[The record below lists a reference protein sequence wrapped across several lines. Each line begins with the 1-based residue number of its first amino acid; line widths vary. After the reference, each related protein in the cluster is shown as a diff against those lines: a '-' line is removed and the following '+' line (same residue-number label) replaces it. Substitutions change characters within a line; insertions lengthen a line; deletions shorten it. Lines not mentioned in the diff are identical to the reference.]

1 MFGRILKENNYMKV
15 SEMIK
20 NLQEF
25 MEENGDIDCYYA
37 EDDEGNGYKAV
48 HYSPTLMYVDGDGGA
63 YSIESIDEDRK
74 DGYLTDEEFAEFKK
88 VCIVN

>member
-1 MFGRILKENNYMKV
+1 MKV

-20 NLQEF
+20 NLQDF
-25 MEENGDIDCYYA
+25 IEENGDIDCYYA

>member
-1 MFGRILKENNYMKV
+1 MKV

-48 HYSPTLMYVDGDGGA
+48 YYSPTLMYVGEDGDG
-63 YSIESIDEDRK
+63 YSIESIEEDRK
-74 DGYLTDEEFAEFKK
+74 DGYLSDEDFANFKR

>member
-1 MFGRILKENNYMKV
+1 MKV

-48 HYSPTLMYVDGDGGA
+48 HYSPTLMYVDEDGDA
-63 YSIESIDEDRK
+63 YSIESIDEDK
-74 DGYLTDEEFAEFKK
+74 EDGYLTDEEFAKFKK

>member
-1 MFGRILKENNYMKV
+1 MKV

-25 MEENGDIDCYYA
+25 MAENGDIDCYYA
-37 EDDEGNGYKAV
+37 GDDEGNSYKDV
-48 HYSPTLMYVDGDGGA
+48 HYSPTLMYVDKYGEA
-63 YSIESIDEDRK
+63 YSIESIEEDK
-74 DGYLTDEEFAEFKK
+74 EDGYLTDEVFAEFKK

>member
-1 MFGRILKENNYMKV
+1 MKV

-20 NLQEF
+20 NLQKF

-37 EDDEGNGYKAV
+37 KDDEGNGYSEV
-48 HYSPTLMYVDGDGGA
+48 YYSPTLMYVDGYGEA
-63 YSIESIDEDRK
+63 YSIESIEQDKK
-74 DGYLTDEEFAEFKK
+74 DGYLTDEEYAGFEK

>member
-1 MFGRILKENNYMKV
+1 MKV

-20 NLQEF
+20 NLQGF

-48 HYSPTLMYVDGDGGA
+48 YYSPTLMYVDEDGEA

-74 DGYLTDEEFAEFKK
+74 DGYLSDEDFANFKR

>member
-1 MFGRILKENNYMKV
+1 MKV

-37 EDDEGNGYKAV
+37 VDDEGNGYKEV
-48 HYSPTLMYVDGDGGA
+48 YYEPTLMYVDEDGGA

>member
-1 MFGRILKENNYMKV
+1 
-15 SEMIK
+15 
-20 NLQEF
+20 
-25 MEENGDIDCYYA
+25 
-37 EDDEGNGYKAV
+37 
-48 HYSPTLMYVDGDGGA
+48 MYVDGDGGA

>member
-1 MFGRILKENNYMKV
+1 MKI

-25 MEENGDIDCYYA
+25 IEEHGDLDCYYA
-37 EDDEGNGYKAV
+37 GDDEGNGYHEV
-48 HYSPTLMYVDGDGGA
+48 YYSPTLMYVDDEGEA
-63 YSIESIDEDRK
+63 YSIKSIEENK
-74 DGYLTDEEFAEFKK
+74 EDGYLSEEEFDKFEK